1 MLFIIMSFIQDGPI
15 EMRDEVKLYL
25 FFLQYF
31 LCKVE
36 VFGFFLQQV
45 VALTMTALTMD
56 NADLVFVVVTSTAQL
71 RIGKFVP
78 LMGRSLTVNV
88 K

>member
-1 MLFIIMSFIQDGPI
+1 
-15 EMRDEVKLYL
+15 MRGSCICFFSNTFCVK
-25 FFLQYF
+25 FKF
-31 LCKVE
+31 
-36 VFGFFLQQV
+36 FGFFLQQV

>member
-1 MLFIIMSFIQDGPI
+1 MSFIQDGPI

-31 LCKVE
+31 LCKVK
-36 VFGFFLQQV
+36 VFFFLQQV

>member
-1 MLFIIMSFIQDGPI
+1 
-15 EMRDEVKLYL
+15 
-25 FFLQYF
+25 
-31 LCKVE
+31 
-36 VFGFFLQQV
+36 
-45 VALTMTALTMD
+45 MTALTMD

-88 K
+88 KLRNTCVRLRNGFPSRPESASEKVLDQGPLGVLMLS

>member
-1 MLFIIMSFIQDGPI
+1 
-15 EMRDEVKLYL
+15 
-25 FFLQYF
+25 
-31 LCKVE
+31 
-36 VFGFFLQQV
+36 
-45 VALTMTALTMD
+45 MTALTMD

>member
-1 MLFIIMSFIQDGPI
+1 M
-15 EMRDEVKLYL
+15 V
-25 FFLQYF
+25 
-31 LCKVE
+31 
-36 VFGFFLQQV
+36 FFLQQV

-56 NADLVFVVVTSTAQL
+56 DADLVFVVATSTAQP
-71 RIGKFVP
+71 RVGKCVP

>member
-15 EMRDEVKLYL
+15 EMRLSCICFFSNTFCVKLK
-25 FFLQYF
+25 FL
-31 LCKVE
+31 V
-36 VFGFFLQQV
+36 FFLQQV

>member
-31 LCKVE
+31 LCKV
-36 VFGFFLQQV
+36 FCFFLQQV

-78 LMGRSLTVNV
+78 LLGRSLTVNV